1 MQLVVIAKA
10 PVPGRVKTRLTPP
23 CTPEQ
28 AGAIAQAALHD
39 TLATVAATPA
49 SRRVIAL
56 DGQPGAWLPDGFD
69 ILAQRTGGLAN
80 RLFGAFEDCF
90 HFSPEPV
97 VLIGMDTPQVT
108 VDHLVRVQM
117 ALQAGSDAVI
127 GMASDGGYWLIGL
140 RRLEPDAF
148 AGVPMSTDDTGAA
161 QFERLKSSGYRV
173 TLTDELRDVDSAM
186 DAVKVASEM
195 PGSRFA
201 AAVDAAF
208 TSHPLG
214 GRKN

>member
-1 MQLVVIAKA
+1 MQLVVIAKE
-10 PVPGRVKTRLTPP
+10 PVPGLVKTRLTPP

-28 AGAIAQAALHD
+28 AAAIAEAALRD

-56 DGQPGAWLPDGFD
+56 DGRPGAWLPDGFD
-69 ILAQRTGGLAN
+69 VLSQRGGGLAN

-90 HFSPEPV
+90 HFSTEPV
-97 VLIGMDTPQVT
+97 VLVGMDTPQVT

-117 ALQAGSDAVI
+117 ALESGSDAVM
-127 GMASDGGYWLIGL
+127 GMAPDGGYWLIGL

-148 AGVPMSTDDTGAA
+148 AGVPMSADDTGIA
-161 QFERLKSSGYRV
+161 QFERLQASGYRV
-173 TLTDELRDVDSAM
+173 TLTDELRDVDNAM
-186 DAVKVASEM
+186 DAVEVASEM

-201 AAVDAAF
+201 TAVDAAF
-208 TSHPLG
+208 A
-214 GRKN
+214 